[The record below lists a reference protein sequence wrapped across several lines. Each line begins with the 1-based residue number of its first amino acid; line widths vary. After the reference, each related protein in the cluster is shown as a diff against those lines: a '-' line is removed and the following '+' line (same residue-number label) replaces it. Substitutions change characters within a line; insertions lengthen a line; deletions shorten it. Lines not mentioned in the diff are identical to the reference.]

1 MLYLYCIEVNDTE
14 QLLNII
20 PLIGSCISHNYHISK
35 DIKELCNRLFNIV
48 ESSKKYKYELEITMN
63 TNIQYIN
70 SNLKEATEIYDNY
83 NQEAQTDNLMDY
95 IKNNYKML
103 ISYITNLYDSN
114 TNALNSLAYTID
126 GINKIDH
133 KIIMNNLKNSK
144 I

>member
-1 MLYLYCIEVNDTE
+1 
-14 QLLNII
+14 
-20 PLIGSCISHNYHISK
+20 
-35 DIKELCNRLFNIV
+35 
-48 ESSKKYKYELEITMN
+48 MN

-70 SNLKEATEIYDNY
+70 SNLKEATEIYYNY

-133 KIIMNNLKNSK
+133 NNYE
-144 I
+144 